1 MIYGVYQS
9 AAGMMANQY
18 RQDVIANNIAN
29 ADTVGF
35 KQELATFAERP
46 PESVSGPRVGP
57 SDPNLAG
64 LTGGL
69 LLARTETDFRP
80 GSLVTTENPTDLALD
95 GPGFFVVQVN
105 GQPQYT
111 RDGRFIA
118 GADGVLRAASDGA
131 LAVGV
136 GGSQIILNPYGG
148 QVVVDEAGRVFQN
161 NALRG
166 RLALAD
172 FADYSV
178 LQHTEA
184 SRFTAGDVAPG
195 GAIACVRS
203 GVLEN
208 SGVEPVREL
217 VNMIDASRAFELN
230 ARMLGLQDQTTGKLI
245 GCLDRH

>member
-9 AAGMMANQY
+9 AAGMLANQY

-46 PESVSGPRVGP
+46 PESLSGPRVGP

-69 LLARTETDFRP
+69 LLSRTQTDFRP
-80 GSLVTTENPTDLALD
+80 GSLVTTENPTDVAID

-118 GADGVLRAASDGA
+118 GPDGLLRAVSDGA
-131 LAVGV
+131 PAVGS
-136 GGSQIILNPYGG
+136 GGSQIMVNPLGG
-148 QVVVDEAGRVFQN
+148 QVTIDEAGRVFQN
-161 NALRG
+161 NGLRG
-166 RLALAD
+166 QLALAD
-172 FADYSV
+172 FTDYSV
-178 LQHTEA
+178 LQHTEG
-184 SRFTAGDVAPG
+184 SRFTADGAAP
-195 GAIACVRS
+195 IAAAACLRS

-208 SGVEPVREL
+208 SAVEPVREL
-217 VNMIDASRAFELN
+217 VTMIEASRSFELN
-230 ARMLGLQDQTTGKLI
+230 ARMVGLQDQTTAKLI
-245 GCLDRH
+245 GCIDR

>member
-1 MIYGVYQS
+1 
-9 AAGMMANQY
+9 
-18 RQDVIANNIAN
+18 
-29 ADTVGF
+29 
-35 KQELATFAERP
+35 
-46 PESVSGPRVGP
+46 
-57 SDPNLAG
+57 
-64 LTGGL
+64 
-69 LLARTETDFRP
+69 
-80 GSLVTTENPTDLALD
+80 
-95 GPGFFVVQVN
+95 
-105 GQPQYT
+105 
-111 RDGRFIA
+111 
-118 GADGVLRAASDGA
+118 
-131 LAVGV
+131 
-136 GGSQIILNPYGG
+136 
-148 QVVVDEAGRVFQN
+148 VVVDEAGRVFQN

-230 ARMLGLQDQTTGKLI
+230 ARMLGLQDQTTAKLI